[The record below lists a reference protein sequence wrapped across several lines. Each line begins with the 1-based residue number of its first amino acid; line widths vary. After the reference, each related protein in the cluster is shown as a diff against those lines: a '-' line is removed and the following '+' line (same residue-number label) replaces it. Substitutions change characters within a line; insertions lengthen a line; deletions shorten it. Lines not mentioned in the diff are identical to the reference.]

1 MFSSGAVYEGQWRD
15 TDVTEEGW
23 YGQPRYCYN
32 EKAIHV
38 AMISFAVVFGLLAFL
53 IRIVLLLLSLGYL
66 WCNRNQVGKV
76 S

>member
-1 MFSSGAVYEGQWRD
+1 
-15 TDVTEEGW
+15 
-23 YGQPRYCYN
+23 
-32 EKAIHV
+32 
-38 AMISFAVVFGLLAFL
+38 MISFAIVFGLLAFL